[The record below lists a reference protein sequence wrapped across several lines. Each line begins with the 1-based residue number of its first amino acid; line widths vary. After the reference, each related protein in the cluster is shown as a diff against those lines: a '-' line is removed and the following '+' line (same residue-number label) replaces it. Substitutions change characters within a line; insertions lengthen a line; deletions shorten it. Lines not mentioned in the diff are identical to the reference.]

1 MFNTKIIQNL
11 EFDLGI
17 DNEIF
22 EQGIENVS
30 AQQQDP
36 PDILMKTFNR
46 FGEDVQ
52 VIGHYHDGNT
62 LAVKRHLKD
71 VVIGYYGRLVIR

>member
-36 PDILMKTFNR
+36 PDEHFNEN
-46 FGEDVQ
+46 FQ
-52 VIGHYHDGNT
+52 PIW
-62 LAVKRHLKD
+62 
-71 VVIGYYGRLVIR
+71 